1 MTLLKSQNVRY
12 SRTLNFRKAKESE
25 MPSDAILD
33 LIIVGGGPAG
43 LTAGIYAMR
52 AALKTVLIEKGIPG
66 GQVAIT
72 KGVENYPGFIEISGF
87 DLSDKF
93 LQHAKSYK
101 LEIITKEVVAV
112 EPGIDFHSVRLENG
126 EVLNAHAIIMAA
138 GGTARK
144 LNVPGETENFGKGVS
159 YCATCDGFFFRDKV
173 VCVVGGGDTAL
184 EDSLYLA
191 KITERVYLIHRRD
204 EFRASRI
211 LQQRVIAEPKIEI
224 IMDTVVTEVESD
236 ENGVRAVALR
246 NVKSGEERELELE
259 GVFIFAGFSPNNSL
273 VPSGVKKNTT
283 GYVITDVKCET
294 NIPGIFAV
302 GDLRENYANQIVIA
316 ASDGCIAALAVAR
329 YVETKKG

>member
-1 MTLLKSQNVRY
+1 
-12 SRTLNFRKAKESE
+12 
-25 MPSDAILD
+25 MPRDAILD

-72 KGVENYPGFIEISGF
+72 KGVENYPGFIDISGF

-93 LQHAKSYK
+93 LLHAKSYN

-112 EPGIDFHSVRLENG
+112 EPGIDFHSVRLDNG

-211 LQQRVIAEPKIEI
+211 LQQRVMAEPKIEI
-224 IMDTVVTEVESD
+224 ILDTVVTEVESG

-273 VPSGVKKNTT
+273 APIGVKKNTT

-329 YVETKKG
+329 YVEAKKG